1 MRNAIYIL
9 LILVSIWSCGN
20 KDNIPEEVLKSN
32 TSNNV
37 VALSTEQIEMAKI
50 KTGTLKRTV
59 IYQLVQCTGA
69 VKLKSGNKAMVSPLL
84 NGFVKDIVKQEG
96 AYVKTGETIMRLE
109 HSDFIKLQQ
118 QFMESQSQ
126 VRYYEN
132 EFKRQGELTVEN
144 AASVKIMQKAEADYW
159 SANALY
165 KSTKAQLEML
175 GVNVANRGEYEFAK
189 EFNVIA
195 PITGCINNINVV
207 KGMLV
212 EPKDIICQI
221 INNGEINLHLS
232 VFEKDIHAIKSGQK
246 VEFWLPNNDSKKFI
260 GRVVSV
266 GQQVDD
272 QMRSTK
278 VVCSVEAEGN
288 TFREDMFVQA
298 SILIDEREVWAVPE
312 TAVFYD
318 ENNSYIFVQT
328 ERGFLRKEIN
338 VGITQSGLIEVVDP
352 EEIFK
357 NSEIVIN
364 GGYYLMSA
372 IQLSE

>member
-1 MRNAIYIL
+1 
-9 LILVSIWSCGN
+9 
-20 KDNIPEEVLKSN
+20 
-32 TSNNV
+32 
-37 VALSTEQIEMAKI
+37 
-50 KTGTLKRTV
+50 
-59 IYQLVQCTGA
+59 
-69 VKLKSGNKAMVSPLL
+69 
-84 NGFVKDIVKQEG
+84 
-96 AYVKTGETIMRLE
+96 
-109 HSDFIKLQQ
+109 
-118 QFMESQSQ
+118 
-126 VRYYEN
+126 
-132 EFKRQGELTVEN
+132 LTVEN

-298 SILIDEREVWAVPE
+298 SILIDEREIWAVPE